1 MKLKFRADPKDLV
14 IFLIFCLV
22 LLYLSA
28 IAVVNLHEFA
38 NYGSFAGLNPLPA
51 FSKEYFFTTMLI
63 FFAVLVLI
71 LTSVSSYFFDRE
83 EGIGIS
89 TSPKKDKGYSRWLTE
104 KEMKKE
110 LKMVE
115 ASSETSEYAGIP
127 LINDGKRLWVDDGE
141 YHNLI
146 IGSTGAGKTE
156 MTIQPMVKVLA
167 KKGESMIITDPKG
180 EIYEKNALELQEKGY
195 NIVLLNFRNPQN
207 GNCWNPLTLPY
218 QLYASGNQD
227 KACELLEDLALNIL
241 YDEASK
247 GQDPFWEKTSADYF
261 AGLSLAL
268 FEDAKPEEINLN
280 SINLMTTAG
289 EDKIGNTTYI
299 KEFFSDKDQGSP
311 AYINVASTLMAPNE
325 TKSSILSVFKQKIKL
340 FSSRENLSEMLSH
353 SDFDMHN
360 IGRKKTAVFIV
371 IQDEKKTY
379 HSLVTIFLKQCYETL
394 ISVAQESGG
403 KLPFRT
409 NFILDE
415 FANMPPLKDVTTM
428 VTAARS
434 RKIRFTFVIQNFAQ
448 LYEVYGKENGETIK
462 GNCGNI
468 IYLISSE
475 LAALEEISKMCGEV
489 KSKEKD
495 KTASTPLVTVS
506 DLQRLP
512 QWTLIAL
519 RIRKMPFKTKLTPN
533 WKMVNENAWGKN
545 YGLAGYPTRQ
555 KQPVQTFD
563 IKSFVDK
570 KKEAKV
576 NSMLSSLAGG
586 NSTDGGFNPFGGG
599 MPAFAGMPKQP
610 MMPGGFD
617 VDEMVRR
624 IDAKIAELEEEE
636 RLEKEKMAREQ
647 AQQNSSMP
655 ITSSTS
661 TSPDLIEEEPVMEE
675 KVVNPMINQMDP
687 INNFVKPD
695 NNFNIPEATTVNT
708 NPSINDVVMNSDL
721 IEPKTVE
728 VEKSINPNDVFASE
742 PIREQVKIPVQSF
755 NEVPKAEVPN
765 SARINP
771 NIVIPDTSNTET
783 KVEVP
788 KVEMPKIE
796 IPVEPKIEM
805 PKVEVPSESSK
816 PVRPSIYSNNIGN
829 YQAPIQPKINPFIQK
844 NNEYINNKTQ
854 EQSYVSDDEFF
865 DDFFNEDE

>member
-1 MKLKFRADPKDLV
+1 MKLKLRMDAKDLV
-14 IFLIFCLV
+14 IFCIFCIV
-22 LLYLSA
+22 LLY
-28 IAVVNLHEFA
+28 IVAVVVCNVSEFA
-38 NYGSFAGLNPLPA
+38 KYGTVIGLNPLPA
-51 FSKEYFFTTMLI
+51 FGKD
-63 FFAVLVLI
+63 LVLI
-71 LTSVSSYFFDRE
+71 TLVSFFCILGFLFTSVSSLFFDRE
-83 EGIGIS
+83 KGIGIS
-89 TSPKKDKGYSRWLTE
+89 TSAKKENGYSRWLTE

-110 LKMVE
+110 LKMVLPN
-115 ASSETSEYAGIP
+115 APSSEAAGIP
-127 LINDGKRLWVDDGE
+127 LINDGKKLWVDDGE

-180 EIYEKNALELQEKGY
+180 EIYEKNAVELKEKGY

-218 QLYASGNQD
+218 QLYVSGNQD
-227 KACELLEDLALNIL
+227 KASELLEDLALNIL
-241 YDEASK
+241 YDESSK

-299 KEFFSDKDQGSP
+299 KEYFSDKDQASP
-311 AYINVASTLMAPNE
+311 AYINVASTLMAPSD

-353 SDFDMHN
+353 SDFDMHE

-394 ISVAQESGG
+394 INVAQESGG
-403 KLPFRT
+403 KLLYRT

-434 RKIRFTFVIQNFAQ
+434 RKIRFSFVIQNFSQ
-448 LYEVYGKENGETIK
+448 LYEVYGKEQGETIK

-475 LAALEEISKMCGEV
+475 LSALEEISKLCGDV

-512 QWTLIAL
+512 QNTLIAI

-533 WKMVNENAWGKN
+533 WKMVESNSWGVN
-545 YGLAGYPTRQ
+545 YPIAGYPARE
-555 KQPVQTFD
+555 KEKVKVFD
-563 IKSFVDK
+563 IKKFVDK

-576 NSMLSSLAGG
+576 NSMLSNLSGG
-586 NSTDGGFNPFGGG
+586 SSEETGGFNPFSSG
-599 MPAFAGMPKQP
+599 MNPFAQQAPNKAP
-610 MMPGGFD
+610 MPGGFD

-636 RLEKEKMAREQ
+636 RLEKLAQEQ
-647 AQQNSSMP
+647 GQIGNEN
-655 ITSSTS
+655 IT
-661 TSPDLIEEEPVMEE
+661 DAVIEENAPVNEIEQPLNPVVQENVRKPVEQIKQLEKPIRNEENFTNFFAAEPVLE
-675 KVVNPMINQMDP
+675 KV
-687 INNFVKPD
+687 
-695 NNFNIPEATTVNT
+695 NIPSAQIVEATG
-708 NPSINDVVMNSDL
+708 PVVSTPL
-721 IEPKTVE
+721 SK
-728 VEKSINPNDVFASE
+728 
-742 PIREQVKIPVQSF
+742 
-755 NEVPKAEVPN
+755 
-765 SARINP
+765 
-771 NIVIPDTSNTET
+771 SNTVRQSNMT
-783 KVEVP
+783 
-788 KVEMPKIE
+788 IN
-796 IPVEPKIEM
+796 
-805 PKVEVPSESSK
+805 K
-816 PVRPSIYSNNIGN
+816 PTSFSV
-829 YQAPIQPKINPFIQK
+829 PIQPKHNPFIEK
-844 NNEYINNKTQ
+844 NNEYIEHKKQ
-854 EQSYVSDDEFF
+854 AESYVSDDEFF